1 VVVSSIIPHEWN
13 VNVQTVTDEIVRHFK
28 KMEEHSSHFHDACQ
42 ALGIAAPFGRSSYA
56 QLGLAEALRD
66 LSNRILDLALCLDAD
81 DGSRSRAVTR
91 VVRKIPPSQRSGEVK
106 DSAII
111 EEYLAV
117 CQTLQAANFAS
128 KRVFCT
134 SNTSDYCEAGSQ
146 LHPILEAEFD
156 ACGLIFTANL
166 PWAVHEITR

>member
-1 VVVSSIIPHEWN
+1 
-13 VNVQTVTDEIVRHFK
+13 
-28 KMEEHSSHFHDACQ
+28 MEEHSAHFHDACQ

-66 LSNRILDLALCLDAD
+66 LSNEILDLALCLDAD

-117 CQTLQAANFAS
+117 CRQLQAAGFAR

-146 LHPILEAEFD
+146 LRASLEAEFY
-156 ACGLIFTANL
+156 ASGLIFTANL
-166 PWAVHEITR
+166 PWAVHEIAH